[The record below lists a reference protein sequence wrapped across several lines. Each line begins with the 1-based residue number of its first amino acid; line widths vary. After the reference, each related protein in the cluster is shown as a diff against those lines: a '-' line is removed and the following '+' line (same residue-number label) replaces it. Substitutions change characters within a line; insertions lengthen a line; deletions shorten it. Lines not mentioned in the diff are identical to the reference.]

1 MSDEHDHRPRVLLP
15 AALFGATVLSVFYAG
30 ATQHLPRRPED
41 YVDAAY
47 TRLGIP
53 GALRTLGWALG
64 QGWRFAVPLLAIL
77 VTHEFGHFL
86 LARRH
91 RVPASLPMFVPFPN
105 LLGTMG
111 AVISMRPIG
120 SRNALV
126 DIGAAGPLA
135 GLVLAIPITAV
146 GLALSPIEPLTPGG
160 LLEGDALLYLLLKR
174 VVCGAIPHGYDVQ
187 LHPFA
192 FAGWTGLFM
201 TMLNLLPVG
210 QLDGGHITY
219 ALFGRRADRWSR
231 WFIVGL
237 LGYALAL
244 AGYIASTTP
253 PGQLTLERF
262 EPALIWGPWA
272 LVTRVVLRLSGDEH
286 PPAGDD
292 PLTPARKAIALLCL
306 ALFALL
312 FMPLPMR
319 VG

>member
-1 MSDEHDHRPRVLLP
+1 MSDEPVHRPRVLLP
-15 AALFGATVLSVFYAG
+15 AALFAATVLSVFYAG
-30 ATQHLPRRPED
+30 ATQHLARSPES
-41 YVDAAY
+41 YVQATF
-47 TRLGIP
+47 TRHGMLA
-53 GALRTLGWALG
+53 ALRTLAWALA

-77 VTHEFGHFL
+77 VTHELGHFL
-86 LARRH
+86 LARHH

-111 AVISMRPIG
+111 AIISMRPIG

-135 GLVLAIPITAV
+135 GLVLALPITAV
-146 GLALSPIEPLTPGG
+146 GLALSPVAPLAPGG
-160 LLEGDALLYLLLKR
+160 LLEGDSLLYLLLKR
-174 VVCGAIPHGYDVQ
+174 LVCGPLPAGYDVQ

-192 FAGWTGLFM
+192 FAGWVGLFM

-210 QLDGGHITY
+210 QLDGGHVTY
-219 ALFGRRADRWSR
+219 ALYGPRADRWSQ
-231 WFIVGL
+231 WFTGAL

-244 AGYIASTTP
+244 AGYIALTTP
-253 PGQLTLERF
+253 SAELSVDRF
-262 EPALIWGPWA
+262 VPALIWGPWA
-272 LVTRVVLRLSGDEH
+272 LATRVLLRLSGDEH

-292 PLTPARKAIALLCL
+292 ALTPARKAIALLCI

-319 VG
+319 AG

>member
-1 MSDEHDHRPRVLLP
+1 MTDDPEDRPRLLLP
-15 AALFGATVLSVFYAG
+15 AGLFAATVVSVFYAG
-30 ATQHLPRRPED
+30 ATQHLARRPEA
-41 YVDAAY
+41 YVEAAF
-47 TRLGIP
+47 TQHGIR
-53 GALRTLGWALG
+53 AAARTLGWALA

-77 VTHEFGHFL
+77 VTHELGHYL

-135 GLVLAIPITAV
+135 GLALAIPITVV
-146 GLALSPIEPLTPGG
+146 GLALSPVEPLTGGG

-174 VVCGAIPHGYDVQ
+174 LVCGPIPAGYDVQ
-187 LHPFA
+187 LHPVA

-210 QLDGGHITY
+210 QLDGGHVTY

-231 WFIVGL
+231 WFIAAL
-237 LGYALAL
+237 LGYSLAL
-244 AGYIASTTP
+244 AAYLARTAP
-253 PGQLTLERF
+253 PGPLTLERF
-262 EPALIWGPWA
+262 EPAFIWGPWA
-272 LVTRVVLRLSGDEH
+272 IVTRVVLRLSGDEH

-292 PLTPARKAIALLCL
+292 PLTPGRKAVALLCL

-312 FMPLPMR
+312 FMPMPMR
-319 VG
+319 VL

>member
-1 MSDEHDHRPRVLLP
+1 MSDERPRVLLP
-15 AALFGATVLSVFYAG
+15 AALFVATVASVFYAG
-30 ATQHLPRRPED
+30 ASQTLSRAPED
-41 YVDAAY
+41 FVSLAY
-47 TRLGIP
+47 NRHGLVA
-53 GALRTLGWALG
+53 ALRTLGWALG

-77 VTHEFGHFL
+77 VTHELGHYV

-105 LLGTMG
+105 QLGTMG
-111 AVISMRPIG
+111 AVISMHPIG

-135 GLVLAIPITAV
+135 GLLLAIPITAV
-146 GLALSPIEPLTPGG
+146 GLALSPVEPLTPGG

-174 VVCGAIPHGYDVQ
+174 VVCGPIPHGYDVQ
-187 LHPFA
+187 LHPVA

-219 ALFGRRADRWSR
+219 ALFGPRADRWSR
-231 WFIVGL
+231 WFISALFV
-237 LGYALAL
+237 YAAAL
-244 AGYIASTTP
+244 CGYIALTTP
-253 PGQLTLERF
+253 HGQLSLGHF
-262 EPALIWGPWA
+262 QPALIWGPWA

-292 PLTPARKAIALLCL
+292 ELTPARKAIAALSL
-306 ALFALL
+306 ALFVLL

-319 VG
+319 LG

>member
-1 MSDEHDHRPRVLLP
+1 VSDEADERPRVLLP
-15 AALFGATVLSVFYAG
+15 AALFATTVLSVFYAG
-30 ATQHLPRRPED
+30 ATQRLARRPES
-41 YVDAAY
+41 YIEAAF
-47 TRLGIP
+47 THGGIRA
-53 GALRTLGWALG
+53 ALRTLGWALG

-77 VTHEFGHFL
+77 VTHELGHYL

-135 GLVLAIPITAV
+135 GLVLAIPITAI
-146 GLALSPIEPLTPGG
+146 GLALSPVEPLMPGG

-174 VVCGAIPHGYDVQ
+174 LVCGPIPTGYDVQ

-210 QLDGGHITY
+210 QLDGGHVMY

-231 WFIVGL
+231 WFIAAL

-244 AGYIASTTP
+244 SAYIALTTP
-253 PGQLTLERF
+253 RALLTLDRF

-292 PLTPARKAIALLCL
+292 PLTVGRKAIALLCL

-319 VG
+319 AV

>member
-1 MSDEHDHRPRVLLP
+1 MSDDLDDRPRLLLP
-15 AALFGATVLSVFYAG
+15 AGLFLATVLSVFYAG
-30 ATQHLPRRPED
+30 ATQHLPRRPEEL
-41 YVDAAY
+41 VEAAF
-47 TRLGIP
+47 TRGGIP
-53 GALRTLGWALG
+53 SALRTLGWSLG

-77 VTHEFGHFL
+77 VTHELGHFL

-135 GLVLAIPITAV
+135 GLVLALPITAV

-160 LLEGDALLYLLLKR
+160 LLEGDSLVYLLLKR
-174 VVCGAIPHGYDVQ
+174 LICGPIPLGYDVQ

-210 QLDGGHITY
+210 QLDGGHVTY
-219 ALFGRRADRWSR
+219 ALFGPRADRWSR
-231 WFIVGL
+231 WFIGAL

-244 AGYIASTTP
+244 SGSIALTTP
-253 PGQLTLERF
+253 RGQLTLEHF
-262 EPALIWGPWA
+262 QPALIWGPWA
-272 LVTRVVLRLSGDEH
+272 LVTGVLLRLSGDAH

-292 PLTPARKAIALLCL
+292 PLTPGRKAIALLCL

-319 VG
+319 AV

>member
-1 MSDEHDHRPRVLLP
+1 M
-15 AALFGATVLSVFYAG
+15 ALFGSTVLSVFYAG
-30 ATQHLPRRPED
+30 ATQHLPRHPEE
-41 YVDAAY
+41 YVGMAY
-47 TRLGIP
+47 TRSGIL
-53 GALRTLGWALG
+53 GALRTLGWLLG

-77 VTHEFGHFL
+77 VTHECGHYL

-91 RVPASLPMFVPFPN
+91 RVPASLPMFIPFPN

-135 GLVLAIPITAV
+135 GLALAIPITAF
-146 GLALSPIEPLTPGG
+146 GLALSPIEALTPGG

-174 VVCGAIPHGYDVQ
+174 VVCGSIPSGYDVQ

-231 WFIVGL
+231 WFIAGL
-237 LGYALAL
+237 MVYALAL

-253 PGQLTLERF
+253 HGQISLERF

-272 LVTRVVLRLSGDEH
+272 VVTRVVLRLSGDEH

-306 ALFALL
+306 VLFVLL

>member
-1 MSDEHDHRPRVLLP
+1 MSDELDDRPRVLLP
-15 AALFGATVLSVFYAG
+15 AVLFGATVLSVFYAG
-30 ATQHLPRRPED
+30 ATQHLSRRPEEL
-41 YVDAAY
+41 VEAAF
-47 TRLGIP
+47 TRGGIP
-53 GALRTLGWALG
+53 AALRALGWALG

-77 VTHEFGHFL
+77 VTHELGHFL
-86 LARRH
+86 LARHH

-135 GLVLAIPITAV
+135 GLVLAIPITAI
-146 GLALSPIEPLTPGG
+146 GLALSPVEPLAPGG

-174 VVCGAIPHGYDVQ
+174 LVCGPIPPGYDVQ

-210 QLDGGHITY
+210 QLDGGHVTY
-219 ALFGRRADRWSR
+219 ALFGTRANRWSR
-231 WFIVGL
+231 WFIGAL

-244 AGYIASTTP
+244 AGFIALRTPHGHLTTAH
-253 PGQLTLERF
+253 F
-262 EPALIWGPWA
+262 VPALIWGPWA
-272 LVTRVVLRLSGDEH
+272 LVTRVVLRLSGDAH

-292 PLTPARKAIALLCL
+292 PLTPGRKAIALLCL

-319 VG
+319 AV

>member
-1 MSDEHDHRPRVLLP
+1 VTDEPAHRPRVLLP
-15 AALFGATVLSVFYAG
+15 AALFAATVLSVFYAG
-30 ATQHLPRRPED
+30 ATQHLARRPES
-41 YVDAAY
+41 YVEAAF
-47 TRLGIP
+47 TQHGILS
-53 GALRTLGWALG
+53 GLRALAWALG
-64 QGWRFAVPLLAIL
+64 QGWRFAIPLLAIL
-77 VTHEFGHFL
+77 VTHELGHYL
-86 LARRH
+86 LARHH
-91 RVPASLPMFVPFPN
+91 RVPASLPMFVPFPSI
-105 LLGTMG
+105 LGTMG

-146 GLALSPIEPLTPGG
+146 GLALSPIEPLAPGG
-160 LLEGDALLYLLLKR
+160 LLEGDSLLYLLLKR
-174 VVCGAIPHGYDVQ
+174 LVCGPIPAGYDVQ
-187 LHPFA
+187 LHAFA

-210 QLDGGHITY
+210 QLDGGHVTY

-231 WFIVGL
+231 WFIGAL

-244 AGYIASTTP
+244 SAYIALTTP
-253 PGQLTLERF
+253 AGQLSLDHF
-262 EPALIWGPWA
+262 QPALIWGPWA
-272 LVTRVVLRLSGDEH
+272 LVTRVLLRVSGDEH

-292 PLTPARKAIALLCL
+292 PLTPSRRAIALLCL